1 MVSKDSR
8 DIQCGALLAEWFDV
22 EGGDPDPLELV
33 RGIEQDRPN
42 YIRRPGFVR
51 KLLPLSVDPRTGKV
65 GSGGF
70 YLFKRVQDTDEY
82 FRWTESEYRVDGLLF
97 RERPFVANLNQ
108 FVGRIVGA
116 RDFRPIGLSHASL
129 RFQLWSCRERDAGA
143 RATRVWP
150 ELSRMAEIAGFASVW
165 LAADEVN
172 QHIGA
177 VTVASRTPDTATDDY
192 GAWGRLAGVAELD
205 ELRSLTKVQ
214 DLTLWVFTIW
224 LPTKGTS
231 ETSWLWPNSPPLPA
245 PPRPADAHQ

>member
-22 EGGDPDPLELV
+22 EGGNPDPLELV
-33 RGIEQDRPN
+33 RSIERDRPH
-42 YIRRPGFVR
+42 YTRRPGLVR
-51 KLLPLSVDPRTGKV
+51 KLLPISVDPTTGKV

-70 YLFKRVQDTDEY
+70 YLFKRLHDTDEY

-97 RERPFVANLNQ
+97 HERPFVANLHK

-116 RDFRPIGLSHASL
+116 HDFRPIGLSHAAL
-129 RFQLWSCRERDAGA
+129 RFQLWSCREKDAEA

-150 ELSRMAEIAGFASVW
+150 ELRRAAEISGLASVW

-224 LPTKGTS
+224 LPPEENS
-231 ETSWLWPNSPPLPA
+231 ETPWLWPNSPPLPA
-245 PPRPADAHQ
+245 PPGPAAAHQ

>member
-22 EGGDPDPLELV
+22 EGGEPDPSELV
-33 RGIEQDRPN
+33 RSIERDRPH
-42 YIRRPGFVR
+42 YTRRPGLVR
-51 KLLPLSVDPRTGKV
+51 KLLPISVDPRTGKV

-70 YLFKRVQDTDEY
+70 YLFERLRDTDEY

-97 RERPFVANLNQ
+97 HERPFVANLHK

-129 RFQLWSCRERDAGA
+129 RFQLWSCRERDAEA

-150 ELSRMAEIAGFASVW
+150 ELSRAAETSGFASIW

-177 VTVASRTPDTATDDY
+177 VTVASRTPDTVTDDY

-205 ELRSLTKVQ
+205 ELRSLSKVQ

-224 LPTKGTS
+224 LPPAANA
-231 ETSWLWPNSPPLPA
+231 ETAGLWPNSPPLPA
-245 PPRPADAHQ
+245 PPGPAAARQ